1 MTVYHTFFCE
11 KYLMKT
17 SPIAPSKL
25 RSGSCL
31 RASLHRAIAVSGL
44 AASLLGVAFPVLA
57 DDLAD
62 VTKAMRA
69 GQYPDALTKA
79 DAYLAKHP
87 RDLQMR
93 FLKGVILSEQK
104 KSAEAIAVFTKLTED
119 YPERP
124 EPYNNLA
131 VLFADNGQYDK
142 ARLALDNAIRTNPAY
157 ATAYENLGDVHA
169 RLASQAYDKA
179 LQLDPSNVSAKSK
192 LTMLHTLTG
201 TTESKGQTATV
212 AAAPAPTP
220 APAAAA
226 SAPTPAPAAKPPVV
240 AMAPVPA
247 PTPTPTPTPAVK
259 APVAVPAPTSAPV
272 AAKPE
277 PKVAAKPAE
286 DADTADIL
294 TAVHGWAKAWSEQD
308 VKSYLAAY
316 GSDFETPKG
325 ESRKD
330 WADERRQRIEG
341 KSRIDVKVESP
352 VVTINGNTATVK
364 FRQIYTSDRLKADS
378 RKLLTLSK
386 EGGKWLIKQE
396 HAGS

>member
-1 MTVYHTFFCE
+1 
-11 KYLMKT
+11 MKT
-17 SPIAPSKL
+17 SPIAPSKP
-25 RSGSCL
+25 RSGSTL
-31 RASLHRAIAVSGL
+31 RASLHRAL
-44 AASLLGVAFPVLA
+44 AASGLVASLLAAAVPAHA

-69 GQYPDALTKA
+69 GQYPEALTKA

-93 FLKGVILSEQK
+93 FLKGVILNEQN

-119 YPERP
+119 YPDLP

-131 VLFADNGQYDK
+131 VLFAANGQYDK

-179 LQLDPSNVSAKSK
+179 LQLEPNNSSAKSK
-192 LTMLHTLTG
+192 LTMLRSLTG
-201 TTESKGQTATV
+201 TSVGKVQTV
-212 AAAPAPTP
+212 AAAAAPTPAQVAAVPTP
-220 APAAAA
+220 APAPVP
-226 SAPTPAPAAKPPVV
+226 APAPLTPAPVAKPPVV
-240 AMAPVPA
+240 AQAPAPVSAPPAASAASKPAVAATPA
-247 PTPTPTPTPAVK
+247 PAPA
-259 APVAVPAPTSAPV
+259 
-272 AAKPE
+272 AAKPEVKPE
-277 PKVAAKPAE
+277 PKVAAKPAQ
-286 DADTADIL
+286 DADVEEVL

-316 GSDFETPKG
+316 GNDFETPKG

-330 WADERRQRIEG
+330 WAEERRQRIEG
-341 KSRIDVKVESP
+341 KSRIEVKVESP
-352 VVTINGNTATVK
+352 VVSINGNTATVK

-378 RKLLTLSK
+378 RKVLTLTRQ
-386 EGGKWLIKQE
+386 GGKWLIKQE

>member
-1 MTVYHTFFCE
+1 
-11 KYLMKT
+11 MKT
-17 SPIAPSKL
+17 SPIAPPKP
-25 RSGSCL
+25 RSGSAL
-31 RASLHRAIAVSGL
+31 RASLHRALAVSGMV
-44 AASLLGVAFPVLA
+44 ASLLAAAVPAHA

-69 GQYPDALTKA
+69 GQYPEALTKA

-93 FLKGVILSEQK
+93 FLKGVILNEQN

-119 YPERP
+119 YPDLP

-131 VLFADNGQYDK
+131 VLFAANGQYDK

-179 LQLDPSNVSAKSK
+179 LQLEPNNSSAKSK
-192 LTMLHTLTG
+192 LTMLRSLTG
-201 TTESKGQTATV
+201 TSVGKVQTAAATAPAPMPAPV
-212 AAAPAPTP
+212 AAAQAPAPTP
-220 APAAAA
+220 APVAKPPVVAQAPA
-226 SAPTPAPAAKPPVV
+226 PVPTPAPAASKPTV
-240 AMAPVPA
+240 AVAPAPVPA
-247 PTPTPTPTPAVK
+247 PAL
-259 APVAVPAPTSAPV
+259 A

-277 PKVAAKPAE
+277 AKPEQKAAAKPAQ
-286 DADTADIL
+286 DAEVEEVL

-316 GSDFETPKG
+316 GNDFETPKG

-341 KSRIDVKVESP
+341 KSRIEVKVESP
-352 VVTINGNTATVK
+352 VVSINGNTATVK

-378 RKLLTLSK
+378 RKVLTLTK
-386 EGGKWLIKQE
+386 QGGKWLIKQE